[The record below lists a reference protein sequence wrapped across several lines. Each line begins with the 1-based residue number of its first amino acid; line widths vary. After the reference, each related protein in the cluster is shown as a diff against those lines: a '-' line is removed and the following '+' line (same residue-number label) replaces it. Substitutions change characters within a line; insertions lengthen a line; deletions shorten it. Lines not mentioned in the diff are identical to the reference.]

1 MSKEKIPFVPAPK
14 DVAAQGL
21 TNDFSSKAE
30 TSDNKKPGKTTGSGE
45 RNAKSKN
52 NANISRTNLD
62 TELIDINSDGDSD
75 ESKYDDLMWKL

>member
-1 MSKEKIPFVPAPK
+1 MSKEKKPFVPAPE
-14 DVAAQGL
+14 DVAPEEL
-21 TNDFSSKAE
+21 TDLLSSKSE
-30 TSDNKKPGKTTGSGE
+30 TSDTVNAGKTTNSGE

-75 ESKYDDLMWKL
+75 ESKYDDLM